1 MKYFK
6 ILLALGAFALAQ
18 SPAVSAA
25 TFNFVDYADSDSDS
39 DGHHE
44 WGYPTSGFVVT
55 EDSIT
60 LTATGKYG
68 QGEAYAYLDDLSGG
82 REAGLGV
89 CQKLDGGNQCSPSSD
104 DNVTK
109 GETLILNFGQTVNL
123 ETLNLSNGN
132 HYSKKDSFNG
142 TFGLT
147 IDGVDKG
154 NKTLSS
160 LVTLNLTGQIL
171 S

>member
-1 MKYFK
+1 MRLFTMKYFK

-25 TFNFVDYADSDSDS
+25 TFDFVGYAA
-39 DGHHE
+39 GNE
-44 WGYPTSGFVVT
+44 GGYPSGFTVT